1 MVRFSLIIPIY
12 NKAKYLRATLDSVVR
27 IKNTEFEVLL
37 VDDGSVDE
45 SSAIC
50 DSYSKEYSFIHAY
63 HIENGGVTN
72 ARKYGVQK
80 AIGDWIGFI
89 DADDTVEPN
98 YLDVLGIG
106 NIENECDIV
115 VAGQEKT
122 GFVDFKKAFW
132 LFVDGKL
139 ASVHQKLFRKE
150 LFSDYVFDMPRTITR
165 GEDMIMNIHL
175 AYASKRKVMFLHENI
190 YNYEMRQDGL
200 YSSTK
205 YSIEALE
212 LWYKCYMNSL
222 SSDILKEHE
231 FDFLLG
237 RMANLYD
244 IALSNPIQL
253 KWKKSKFYK
262 ELQDWRSE
270 NKNIRI
276 PLKYKSLFFK
286 NNLVLI
292 MFLILFKIR
301 NRIK

>member
-12 NKAKYLRATLDSVVR
+12 NKAKYLRATLNSIVR

-50 DSYSKEYSFIHAY
+50 DFYSKEYSFIHTY

-89 DADDTVEPN
+89 DADDTVAPN
-98 YLDVLGIG
+98 YLEVLGSG
-106 NIENECDIV
+106 TNTDACDIV
-115 VAGQEKT
+115 VAGQEYN
-122 GFVDFKKAFW
+122 GLVDFDNVLW

-139 ASVHQKLFRKE
+139 ACVHQKLFRKQ
-150 LFSDYVFDMPRTITR
+150 LFSDYVFDIPRTITR
-165 GEDMIMNIHL
+165 GEDMIMNIRL
-175 AYASKRKVMFLHENI
+175 AYASKKKVMFLQENI

-205 YSIEALE
+205 YSIDALE
-212 LWYKCYMNSL
+212 LWYKYYMNSL

-237 RMANLYD
+237 KMANLYEV
-244 IALSNPIQL
+244 ALSNPL
-253 KWKKSKFYK
+253 RLNWKKSKFYK
-262 ELQDWRSE
+262 ELQDWRAE
-270 NKNIRI
+270 NKTIRI
-276 PLKYKSLFFK
+276 PLKYRSLFFK
-286 NNLVLI
+286 NDLVLI
-292 MFLILFKIR
+292 MSLILFKIR